1 MFRDGKIVDDSKTIE
16 DQLNETYADY
26 GGFEKY
32 FELIRSGMSY
42 KQLYEYKKKLNEKLN
57 KDSTTK

>member
-1 MFRDGKIVDDSKTIE
+1 MIKNGRIIDDSKTIE

-42 KQLYEYKKKLNEKLN
+42 TQLHDYKKKLN
-57 KDSTTK
+57 KDSTK

>member
-1 MFRDGKIVDDSKTIE
+1 MIKNGRIIDDSKTIE

-42 KQLYEYKKKLNEKLN
+42 KQLHDYKKKLN
-57 KDSTTK
+57 KDSTK